1 MNKILAL
8 FFAAVLIAGCTT
20 QSSGSNVDLSGL
32 EDLGELPE
40 INSSG
45 MPELESLPS
54 TNISID
60 LDTAMPSE
68 NPFPSMPTIE

>member
-1 MNKILAL
+1 MNKIWAL

-20 QSSGSNVDLSGL
+20 QSSGL

-60 LDTAMPSE
+60 LNTGMPSE